1 MCGSYTSVSA
11 YNLPRVSC
19 PRVGLSVR
27 CRVTLPCTHS
37 SESCETLHPSE
48 FLPNDTRPLRGASDK
63 LPLPFHRE
71 CWPRVGYLLT
81 YLLTSIS
88 RRSTVS
94 IVKWVNTHHKVNS
107 KLLSSLNRGQGS
119 TFWGESAQS
128 QIHPDTADCAE
139 WSNSA
144 SPDVIDDIV
153 RSGC

>member
-1 MCGSYTSVSA
+1 VAIILYVHAMCGSYTSVSA

-27 CRVTLPCTHS
+27 CRVTVPCTHS
-37 SESCETLHPSE
+37 NESCETMHPSQS
-48 FLPNDTRPLRGASDK
+48 LPNDTRPLRGAADA

-71 CWPRVGYLLT
+71 CCRFDQEYLLT

-94 IVKWVNTHHKVNS
+94 VVNS
-107 KLLSSLNRGQGS
+107 KLLSSLSRGQGS
-119 TFWGESAQS
+119 TFLAENAQS

-139 WSNSA
+139 
-144 SPDVIDDIV
+144 
-153 RSGC
+153 